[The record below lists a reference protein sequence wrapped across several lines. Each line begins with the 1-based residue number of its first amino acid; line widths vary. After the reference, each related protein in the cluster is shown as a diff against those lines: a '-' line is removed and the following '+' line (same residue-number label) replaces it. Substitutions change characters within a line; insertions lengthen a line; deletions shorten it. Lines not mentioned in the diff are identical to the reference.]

1 MRDPN
6 IFTVA
11 VEGVGSFSC
20 RRRTM
25 RTAIAITA
33 EYNRLTEGA
42 EQVPDEFAG
51 ICNFISYLKVII
63 VAGPTDWDPYLV
75 DPDSEADMDKL
86 RKVYVAVKDAE
97 ARFRASTGP
106 DAQSKSPGAGGVD

>member
-6 IFTVA
+6 TFTVA
-11 VEGVGSFSC
+11 VEGVGSFTC

-42 EQVPDEFAG
+42 EQVTDEFAG

-63 VAGPTDWDPYLV
+63 VAGPADWDPYLA
-75 DPDSEADMDKL
+75 DPDSEADMDKM

-97 ARFRASTGP
+97 ARFRASPGA
-106 DAQSKSPGAGGVD
+106 DAQKPGAGAGGVD